1 MKNVRKNFI
10 LCAIISIY
18 FLPAHA
24 ACLGYDPEKVN
35 LQGKLVRET
44 YPGPPNFESVKDG
57 DEPETGYYLHLG
69 KSICVR
75 DKNNQELSSYDH
87 VKNVQLI
94 LSAKQYKQLRP
105 RLGKQVTLGGM
116 LWDGNTG
123 HYHAPVG
130 FKVKKLISKKL
141 IIK

>member
-1 MKNVRKNFI
+1 MRHLNLLLSLLFI
-10 LCAIISIY
+10 LFISS
-18 FLPAHA
+18 AHA
-24 ACLGYDPEKVN
+24 ACLGYDPEKVT
-35 LQGKLVRET
+35 LYGKLVRET

-57 DEPETGYYLHLG
+57 DEPETGYYVHLG

-87 VKNVQLI
+87 VRKVQLI
-94 LSAKQYKQLRP
+94 LSAEQYKQLRP

-130 FKVKKLISKKL
+130 LKVKKID
-141 IIK
+141 